1 MFFCLT
7 LNNPALKGLRMAP
20 IICDCKNACL
30 YEFVRH
36 FNFLLSILLFLFSF
50 SKMSSN
56 PTYNSFIS
64 VLPFFW
70 LSNWK
75 HRLLYD
81 GNSYWVTQRCRFHS
95 SIIFGAKIEFS
106 GTKWVEKTLFFSTF
120 GSKINEFECR
130 KSEKNEKIPKT

>member
-1 MFFCLT
+1 MHMIRGHLLIMIYVSTNIILTLGRFFEFFNPPEILVGTYVLFILIHMQECYVFWLT

-30 YEFVRH
+30 YKFVRH

-64 VLPFFW
+64 VLPFF
-70 LSNWK
+70 L
-75 HRLLYD
+75 
-81 GNSYWVTQRCRFHS
+81 
-95 SIIFGAKIEFS
+95 A
-106 GTKWVEKTLFFSTF
+106 
-120 GSKINEFECR
+120 
-130 KSEKNEKIPKT
+130 